1 MTARGPRVVLVGPP
15 GAGKTTVGELLAS
28 RLGVA
33 LRDTDA
39 DIVESEGRSI
49 QDIFV
54 TDGEPAFRALEERAV
69 AAALAEHE
77 GVLSLGGGAVLSSRT
92 REALAGHRVVFL
104 DVGLSGA
111 TSRVGM
117 GAARPLLLGNVR
129 SRLKQLLD
137 ERRPVYTEVATATV
151 VTDDLSPDEV
161 ADAVLGAI
169 EENS

>member
-1 MTARGPRVVLVGPP
+1 MTAPGPRVVLVGPP

-39 DIVESEGRSI
+39 DVVEAEGRSI

-54 TDGEPAFRALEERAV
+54 TDGEQAFRVLEERAV
-69 AAALAEHE
+69 AAALAEHD
-77 GVLSLGGGAVLSSRT
+77 GVLSLGGGAVLSART
-92 REALAGHRVVFL
+92 REALVGHRVVFL

-111 TSRVGM
+111 TSRVGLSS
-117 GAARPLLLGNVR
+117 ARPLLLGNVR

-137 ERRPVYTEVATATV
+137 ERRPVYTAVATATV
-151 VTDDLSPDEV
+151 VTDDLIPDEV

-169 EENS
+169 EEDR